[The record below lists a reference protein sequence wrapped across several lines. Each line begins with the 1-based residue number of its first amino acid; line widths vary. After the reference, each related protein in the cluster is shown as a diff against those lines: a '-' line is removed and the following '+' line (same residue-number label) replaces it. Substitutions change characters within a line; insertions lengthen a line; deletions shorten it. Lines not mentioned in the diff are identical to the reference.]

1 MTKFEPTLNL
11 SLNLAERKKQLR
23 DELRKTVTE
32 LVSTTLK
39 VSINDLLKE
48 AKVEGVHSVNWDF
61 HPESDDEGGTDWWIE
76 YVSVVFED
84 DDLEVDL
91 EEVTFQKES
100 WRKDGTFWE
109 ANLYEELRE
118 TISEYRNDLYNYD
131 ITEIELV

>member
-48 AKVEGVHSVNWDF
+48 AKVEGVHSVEWDF

-76 YVSVVFED
+76 YVTVTFED
-84 DDLEVDL
+84 DDMEVDL
-91 EEVTFQKES
+91 DEVTFQKES

-109 ANLYEELRE
+109 ANLAEELRE
-118 TISEYRNDLYNYD
+118 TISEYRSDLYNYD